1 MEFIKIYKLRNNNFE
16 FNPKHVSII
25 GIGSA
30 ENRLR
35 DNTMGSEYDDMPD
48 LLNSDGTI
56 YDETKEPSQFEYSKN
71 IIFDT
76 IEKLSYQK
84 SSKFSYLTVDPA
96 YTNKNN
102 KLDDINYRG
111 HVSSLFHNL
120 TIEKTKDC
128 NIICIIGCYCDFFD
142 NTNVSKII
150 EILKRNNGYL
160 LICDTVPYETGYLF
174 NSTFQKIEYI

>member
-1 MEFIKIYKLRNNNFE
+1 MEFIKIFKLRNNDLP

-30 ENRLR
+30 ENRVR
-35 DNTMGSEYDDMPD
+35 DNTMDPDCDDMPD

-56 YDETKEPSQFEYSKN
+56 YDETNEPSQFEYIKN
-71 IIFDT
+71 NIFDT
-76 IEKLSYQK
+76 IEKISCQK
-84 SSKFSYLTVDPA
+84 SNNFSYLTVDPA
-96 YTNKNN
+96 YTNNSK
-102 KLDDINYRG
+102 KLDDIKYRG